1 MPFTSLL
8 ITIIGTCAIGWYFI
22 CLFYLGFIH
31 PQPGAD
37 VDETFRQ
44 FMATSITTIS
54 GTMATYVG
62 MILGIKSAVS
72 DPKASPAARVLHA
85 RTGPITWIQA
95 IAAIAYVASL
105 VIALFAWWKS
115 FPKPDPTIVA
125 LGKSLLGLIG
135 GVLAVILNVNV
146 RPSGPV
152 VADDRGS

>member
-8 ITIIGTCAIGWYFI
+8 ITIVGTCAIGWYFI
-22 CLFYLGFIH
+22 CLYYLGFLH
-31 PQPGAD
+31 PQPDAD

-62 MILGIKSAVS
+62 MILGVKSAAS
-72 DPKASPAARVLHA
+72 DPNASPASRVLHL
-85 RTGPITWIQA
+85 RTTPISWLQA
-95 IAAIAYVASL
+95 IAAIVYVASL
-105 VIALFAWWKS
+105 VVALFAWWKS
-115 FPKPDPTIVA
+115 FPKPDPTVVA

-146 RPSGPV
+146 RSSESAAAAESGP
-152 VADDRGS
+152 